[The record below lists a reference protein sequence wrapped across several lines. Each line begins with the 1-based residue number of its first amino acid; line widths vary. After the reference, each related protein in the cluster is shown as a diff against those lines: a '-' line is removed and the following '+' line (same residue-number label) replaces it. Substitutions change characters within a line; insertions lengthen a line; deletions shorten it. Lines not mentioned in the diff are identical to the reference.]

1 MGGIDQPTPADTR
14 DKEYRGIAQR
24 REKHGAGES
33 RPRGVKSAKLEVITR
48 YIELKGELSA
58 EQQQRLLAIAD
69 RCPVHKTLESDPEI
83 VTRLETA

>member
-1 MGGIDQPTPADTR
+1 
-14 DKEYRGIAQR
+14 
-24 REKHGAGES
+24 
-33 RPRGVKSAKLEVITR
+33 LEVITR